1 MVEAVTFLTLSYI
14 HPKTSDEIAKGES
27 SKQAPRESEDVQEEE
42 EEEEEECTSD
52 PETAIAAHCRH
63 SSFVARSE

>member
-27 SKQAPRESEDVQEEE
+27 SKQAPRESEDVQEE
-42 EEEEEECTSD
+42 CTSD